1 MDNKNN
7 RKRMIIIISQ
17 AICLF
22 FEVYL
27 AHFPNEEFIL
37 IILPI
42 FAFQSERPAHFSSF
56 LPPTEPCGLVN

>member
-1 MDNKNN
+1 
-7 RKRMIIIISQ
+7 MIIIISE

-42 FAFQSERPAHFSSF
+42 FAFQSERDQLIFLHFSHQENHVDS
-56 LPPTEPCGLVN
+56 